1 MIEYKEFEFDGTGTE
16 SMLRGLNEAGKDDW
30 LLSTPLKQV
39 DSRKV
44 VCIMSKRR
52 QGRPPREENNET

>member
-1 MIEYKEFEFDGTGTE
+1 MIEYKEFEFDGNDTE

-30 LLSTPLKQV
+30 MLASPIKNIG
-39 DSRKV
+39 SHKV

-52 QGRPPREENNET
+52 QGRPPKEGES